1 MKMKEK
7 YFTFDKLNEYDEI
20 IHLSTKKVMNF
31 ATPIV
36 GVAGIKEGFKEIE
49 NDICHKFRMIKTP
62 CQTHSSNVRVL
73 TEDNLDDEFSDTD
86 GIITNLK
93 NIALGIRTAD
103 CQSILL
109 YDSKRKVI
117 GNIHSGWKGTLNKI
131 VVNAINLMMS
141 EYGCEAKDILAF
153 ICPSIMKCCFEVDKD
168 VVDSFVE
175 QFGNI
180 DEFITL
186 GEVKAGKQKYFID
199 TVELNKKVM
208 TELGLEKDNIISSDI
223 CTKCHSDIYHSYR
236 ADGKLSGRNLSL
248 ICIKK

>member
-1 MKMKEK
+1 
-7 YFTFDKLNEYDEI
+7 
-20 IHLSTKKVMNF
+20 
-31 ATPIV
+31 
-36 GVAGIKEGFKEIE
+36 
-49 NDICHKFRMIKTP
+49 
-62 CQTHSSNVRVL
+62 
-73 TEDNLDDEFSDTD
+73 
-86 GIITNLK
+86 
-93 NIALGIRTAD
+93 
-103 CQSILL
+103 
-109 YDSKRKVI
+109 
-117 GNIHSGWKGTLNKI
+117 
-131 VVNAINLMMS
+131 MS

-153 ICPSIMKCCFEVDKD
+153 ICPSIMKCCFEVDKV

>member
-1 MKMKEK
+1 MREK
-7 YFTFDKLNEYDEI
+7 YFTFKKLNEYDEI
-20 IHLSTKKVMNF
+20 IHLSTKKGMNF

-36 GVAGIKEGFKEIE
+36 GIEGIKSGFKEIE
-49 NDICHKFRMIKTP
+49 QDIGYEFRMIKTP
-62 CQTHSSNVRVL
+62 VQTHSNNVRIL
-73 TEDNLDDEFSDTD
+73 TEDNLNEEFSDTD

-93 NIALGIRTAD
+93 SVALGIRTAD

-109 YDSKRKVI
+109 YDPKRKVI

-131 VVNAINLMMS
+131 VVNAINLMIS
-141 EYGCEAKDILAF
+141 EYGCESQNILAF

-180 DEFITL
+180 DEFVTL
-186 GEVKAGKQKYFID
+186 GEVKEGKQKYFID

-208 TELGLEKDNIISSDI
+208 VELGLNSENIVSSDI
-223 CTKCHSDIYHSYR
+223 CTKCHSELYHSYR
-236 ADGKLSGRNLSL
+236 SDGKLSGRNLSL
-248 ICIKK
+248 ICIK